1 MRKAS
6 IDRRTRETD
15 ISLTLDLDGNGTPEI
30 TTGVGFFDHMLELLT
45 VHSGVDLTLSCKG
58 DLQVDAH
65 HTVEDV
71 GIALGSCVRQ
81 ALGDK
86 KGIARFA
93 DRLVPMDETAAQV
106 AVDFSGRAA
115 LIFPDELSGKVGNF
129 DMELVEE
136 FLRAFSAHAGCNL
149 YVRILSTGNRHH
161 MAEAIFKAL
170 ALCIRD
176 AVRIVSDRVPSS
188 KGMLE

>member
-106 AVDFSGRAA
+106 AVDFSGRPA
-115 LIFPDELSGKVGNF
+115 LIFPDRLTGKVGSF

-136 FLRAFSAHAGCNL
+136 FLRAFTTHAGCNV
-149 YVRILSTGNRHH
+149 YVRIVSAGNRHH
-161 MAEAIFKAL
+161 MAEAVFKAL

-176 AVRIVSDRVPSS
+176 AVRVVSERMPSS

>member
-1 MRKAS
+1 MREAKVT
-6 IDRRTRETD
+6 RTTRETD
-15 ISLTLDLDGNGTPEI
+15 IALSLSLDGSGKAQI
-30 TTGVGFFDHMLELLT
+30 STGVGFFDHMLELLT
-45 VHSGVDLTLSCKG
+45 VHSRMDVALTCKG

-71 GIALGSCVRQ
+71 GIALGDCVKS

-86 KGIARFA
+86 RGIARFA
-93 DRLVPMDETAAQV
+93 DRLVPMDEVAVQV
-106 AVDFSGRAA
+106 AVDFSGRPC
-115 LIFPDELSGKVGNF
+115 LIFEDTLTGEVGNF

-136 FLRAFSAHAGCNL
+136 FLRAFSTHAGCNL
-149 YVRILSTGNRHH
+149 YVRVLRMGNRHH

-170 ALCIRD
+170 ALCVRD
-176 AVRIVSDRVPSS
+176 AVRVISDMVPSS

>member
-1 MRKAS
+1 MREAKVT
-6 IDRRTRETD
+6 RTTRETD
-15 ISLTLDLDGNGTPEI
+15 IALSLSLDGSGKAQI
-30 TTGVGFFDHMLELLT
+30 STGVGFFDHMLELLT
-45 VHSGVDLTLSCKG
+45 VHSRMDVALTCKG

-71 GIALGSCVRQ
+71 GIALGDCVKS

-86 KGIARFA
+86 RGIARFA
-93 DRLVPMDETAAQV
+93 DRIVPMDEVAAQV
-106 AVDFSGRAA
+106 AVDFSGRPC
-115 LIFPDELSGKVGNF
+115 LIFEDTLTGKVGNF

-136 FLRAFSAHAGCNL
+136 FLRAFSTHAGCNL
-149 YVRILSTGNRHH
+149 YVRVLRMGNRHH

-170 ALCIRD
+170 ALCVRD
-176 AVRIVSDRVPSS
+176 AVRVISDMVPSS

>member
-1 MRKAS
+1 MREAKVT
-6 IDRRTRETD
+6 RTTRETD
-15 ISLTLDLDGNGTPEI
+15 IALSLSLDGSGKAQI
-30 TTGVGFFDHMLELLT
+30 STGVGFFDHMLELLT
-45 VHSGVDLTLSCKG
+45 VHSRMDVALTCKG

-71 GIALGSCVRQ
+71 GIALGDCVKS

-86 KGIARFA
+86 RGIARFA
-93 DRLVPMDETAAQV
+93 DRLVPMDEVAAQV
-106 AVDFSGRAA
+106 AVDFSGRPC
-115 LIFPDELSGKVGNF
+115 LIFEDTLTGKVGNF

-136 FLRAFSAHAGCNL
+136 FLRAFSTHAGCNL
-149 YVRILSTGNRHH
+149 YVRVLRMGNRHH

-170 ALCIRD
+170 ALCVRD
-176 AVRIVSDRVPSS
+176 AVRVISEMVPSS

>member
-1 MRKAS
+1 MRRADAS
-6 IDRRTRETD
+6 RKTKETQ
-15 ISLTLDLDGNGTPEI
+15 IELSLDLDGTGKAQI
-30 TTGVGFFDHMLELLT
+30 DTGVGFFDHMLELFT
-45 VHSGVDLTLSCKG
+45 VHGRLNVTLSCRG

-71 GIALGSCVRQ
+71 GIALGDCVRQ

-161 MAEAIFKAL
+161 MAEAVFKAL

>member
-1 MRKAS
+1 MREAKVT
-6 IDRRTRETD
+6 RTTRETD
-15 ISLTLDLDGNGTPEI
+15 IALSLSLDGSGKAQI
-30 TTGVGFFDHMLELLT
+30 STGVGFFDHMLELLT
-45 VHSGVDLTLSCKG
+45 VHSRMDVALTCKG

-71 GIALGSCVRQ
+71 GIALGDCVKS

-86 KGIARFA
+86 RGIARFA
-93 DRLVPMDETAAQV
+93 DRLVPMDEVAAQV
-106 AVDFSGRAA
+106 AVDFSGRPC
-115 LIFPDELSGKVGNF
+115 LIFEDMLTGKVGNF

-136 FLRAFSAHAGCNL
+136 FLRAFSTHAGCNL
-149 YVRILSTGNRHH
+149 YVRVLRMGNRHH

-170 ALCIRD
+170 ALCVRD
-176 AVRIVSDRVPSS
+176 AVRVISDMVPSS

>member
-1 MRKAS
+1 MREAKVT
-6 IDRRTRETD
+6 RTTRETD
-15 ISLTLDLDGNGTPEI
+15 IALSLSLDGSGKAQI
-30 TTGVGFFDHMLELLT
+30 STGVGFFDHMLELLT
-45 VHSGVDLTLSCKG
+45 VHSRMDVALTCKG

-71 GIALGSCVRQ
+71 GIALGDCVKS

-86 KGIARFA
+86 RGIARFA
-93 DRLVPMDETAAQV
+93 DRLVPMDEVAAQV
-106 AVDFSGRAA
+106 AVDFSGRPC
-115 LIFPDELSGKVGNF
+115 LIFEDTLTGKVGNF

-136 FLRAFSAHAGCNL
+136 FLRAFSTHAGCNL
-149 YVRILSTGNRHH
+149 YVRVLRMGNRHH

-170 ALCIRD
+170 ALCVRD
-176 AVRIVSDRVPSS
+176 AVRVISDMVPSS